1 MQRNTYFI
9 SFLLFYNVCCEAQ
22 TRKKVFNEIPVHCV
36 CESGS
41 GKPTLLETVF
51 FKSI

>member
-9 SFLLFYNVCCEAQ
+9 SFYYSIMCVVRHKLE
-22 TRKKVFNEIPVHCV
+22 KKVFNEIPVHCV

-41 GKPTLLETVF
+41 GKQTFLETVF
-51 FKSI
+51 FKSL